1 LKLRVSGLDAGSRL
15 FRIHR
20 SDLSALHFGSTTE
33 VHRRQRWY
41 ATDGSYGVCFL
52 AQEPHIAFA
61 ETLLRDL
68 ALDVVQ
74 EAQIAARSLALVN
87 VVQPIQL
94 AALHGS
100 ALRAHGADASVVHGP
115 YAVTWAWSQALHE
128 RPSEVDG
135 ICYRARHD
143 DSGLSVALF
152 ERAGRK
158 VEVVHSTNLLDG
170 TLSREVAEWL
180 ERYSLGLTS

>member
-1 LKLRVSGLDAGSRL
+1 MSGLKAGSRL

-20 SDLSALHFGSTTE
+20 SDLPALHFGSTTE
-33 VHRRQRWY
+33 VNRRQRWY
-41 ATDGSYGVCFL
+41 APDGSYGVCFL
-52 AQEPHIAFA
+52 AQDAHVAFA

-68 ALDVVQ
+68 SLDVVQ
-74 EAQIAARSLALVN
+74 EAEIAARSLALIN
-87 VVQPIQL
+87 VTRPIQL

-115 YAVTWAWSQALHE
+115 YEVTWDWSRAVHE
-128 RPSEVDG
+128 HPSEVDG

-152 ERAGRK
+152 ERASCK
-158 VEVVHSTNLLDG
+158 VEVLQSTNLLDG
-170 TLSREVAEWL
+170 ILSREVAEWL
-180 ERYSLGLTS
+180 ERYGLGLTS